1 MCVQNRYTGEGVRLL
16 SDILDPK
23 VKLNIDS
30 PNHVYLL
37 LDFQFVF
44 RYKFMDWIKLLTINP
59 ERFVIYSSIISKK
72 SKLEREA
79 QECDSISDESLI
91 IGSER
96 MFALINIQ

>member
-1 MCVQNRYTGEGVRLL
+1 
-16 SDILDPK
+16 
-23 VKLNIDS
+23 
-30 PNHVYLL
+30 
-37 LDFQFVF
+37 
-44 RYKFMDWIKLLTINP
+44 MDWINLLTINP
-59 ERFVIYSSIISKK
+59 ERFVIYSSITSKK